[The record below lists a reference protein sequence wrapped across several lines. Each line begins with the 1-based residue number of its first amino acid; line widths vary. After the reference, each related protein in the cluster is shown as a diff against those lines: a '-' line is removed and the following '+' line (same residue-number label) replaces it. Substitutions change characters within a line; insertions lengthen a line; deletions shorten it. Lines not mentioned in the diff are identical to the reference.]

1 MNSYQNELKSIHFFN
16 SALFKNE
23 EINLGSNIFI
33 SGTNGAGKTTVLRVI
48 NFFNTANEKVLKKEK
63 LNFYDY
69 YFKHSNSFFVYRY
82 EKEEYD
88 ILVSVYTKENVE
100 RQSYEDKLL
109 YRFSLLEKGS
119 YDIDNIFNRGT
130 RADIFNELLAKEIST
145 FEATSSK
152 QYLDTLYGHTKKKEL
167 GVFVFAKVKNY
178 KNYTDLLYSVFKNG
192 AIEAKSVKNIILDY
206 VQSENSA
213 TMLLDL
219 NRQERELLSFEKN
232 YHSIEEW
239 KKGEESIPSLKNH
252 FTELNTYKYHKKEK
266 LISIGKHLKYY
277 EKFMPL
283 LKNKMEEINKL
294 SIECEG
300 VIKGIESEKEKE
312 LKELLEEKIKIKL
325 KIDNLLEEYKKYQEN
340 SKLLEMIEEVPKKD
354 EYQLSLDSSEKMLK
368 QLNSS
373 IGSVKERFDKIL
385 EDINNTFKNKK
396 GILSQNLSKVEAEIF
411 KKKIDNSK
419 QIEENKKEIEE
430 NYKEMT
436 TLALNKQKFLKNE
449 SSQNLEVEKIKLK
462 KYEDEDGWKSLVD
475 EYNREDDEKTQIEE
489 NIKRLDEKKSNLIQK
504 DEEFRKDD
512 NSKKEKI
519 ENEYRS
525 NINRIQKKIDSL
537 NEIME
542 SEGTL
547 FSKINSH
554 GLNMNRYVSFLK
566 DEVFLSKDF
575 ILDEEKDN
583 DKNTIF
589 DFIVNS
595 DSDFFE
601 NSQTIQEKLI
611 ELKKEKITANERK
624 KRSLTKLQ
632 KEYKVFYAEYR
643 EKFSQISEA
652 LNTENNRLSIL
663 KSKISDIENRQD
675 DFKELWKK
683 EHNEEFEKEQLRLN
697 KITLDL
703 KNISD
708 QYANLEEKKREE
720 LSTLESMI
728 YNEVKDIDEARALNK
743 SEILELDA
751 LLKKELKNA
760 KKQYEKQLNEEGLDV
775 DEIKKYETIRDNAK
789 VKLSD
794 IQQWQNQVEEY
805 EKFIK
810 NKYEQLPEFK
820 IRFKRAEEKESSRT
834 LFYKEELERK
844 NKKLVEINNNFI
856 KLKKELSSYEEDNE
870 ALNKQ
875 LVEEIDA
882 IEDRETLSEVI
893 GIVNKENILRANTL
907 IFEFHKVEKNI
918 AKEEENIIKITNE
931 NFGNFIAKKSFEFKS
946 ETPLG
951 CAKEIIELESNRWIQ
966 GMIDITYE
974 GIDTTID
981 DISIQYKNIYD
992 SLTYVN
998 GAIHKIN
1005 RDIEDIKAIDL
1016 IDIIEMK
1023 TELKESSIMN
1033 SMKELSEYWAG
1044 ESKNMKRDLFSFE
1057 LYNSH
1062 NKPRV
1067 LKMLKKFTEELAN
1080 SSQRE
1085 KKMSVGNLFDL
1096 LFYVKE
1102 KSNEY
1107 DWTDKIS
1114 DAGSEGTSIIIKIA
1128 VNTALIN
1135 LSLKGAEQHQ
1145 TYLPIDEVG
1154 RIHNKYVVQIMQ
1166 YINAKDTKMIAVQP
1180 NDPMAK
1186 FFERSYLFESINN
1199 KETLI
1204 TEHTRQKMSLKI
1216 KAYDE

>member
-88 ILVSVYTKENVE
+88 VLVSVYTKENLE

-152 QYLDTLYGHTKKKEL
+152 QYLDILYGHTKKKKL

-219 NRQERELLSFEKN
+219 NRQGRELLSFEEN

-239 KKGEESIPSLKNH
+239 KKGEDSIPSLKKN

-277 EKFMPL
+277 EKFIPL
-283 LKNKMEEINKL
+283 LKNKMEEVDKE
-294 SIECEG
+294 SIECKG
-300 VIKGIESEKEKE
+300 LIKGIDSEKEKE
-312 LKELLEEKIKIKL
+312 LKELLEEKIKTKL
-325 KIDNLLEEYKKYQEN
+325 KIDNLLEEHKKHQKN
-340 SKLLEMIEEVPKKD
+340 SKLLEMIEEVPRND
-354 EYQLSLDSSEKMLK
+354 EYQLSFDSSEKMLK

-373 IGSVKERFDKIL
+373 IGSVKERFDGIL
-385 EDINNTFKNKK
+385 EDINNTLKNKR
-396 GILSQNLSKVEAEIF
+396 GILSQNLSKVEAEILQ
-411 KKKIDNSK
+411 KKIDNTN
-419 QIEENKKEIEE
+419 QIEANKQEIEE
-430 NYKEMT
+430 NYQEMIP
-436 TLALNKQKFLKNE
+436 LASNKLKLLEDKSN
-449 SSQNLEVEKIKLK
+449 QNLKVEKIKLK
-462 KYEDEDGWKSLVD
+462 KYEDEDSWKNLVD
-475 EYNREDDEKTQIEE
+475 EYNSEDGKKTNIDK
-489 NIKRLDEKKSNLIQK
+489 NIKRLDEKKNDLIKK
-504 DEEFRKDD
+504 DEAFRVDED
-512 NSKKEKI
+512 SKKENIKS
-519 ENEYRS
+519 EYRS
-525 NINRIQKKIDSL
+525 SINRIQKKIDSL

-542 SEGTL
+542 SKGTL

-575 ILDEEKDN
+575 ILD
-583 DKNTIF
+583 DKKGNNKNIIF
-589 DFIVNS
+589 DFMVNW
-595 DSDFFE
+595 DSELFE

-611 ELKKEKITANERK
+611 ELKKEKITVKERK
-624 KRSLTKLQ
+624 KRSLVKLQ
-632 KEYKVFYAEYR
+632 KDYKAFYAEYV
-643 EKFSQISEA
+643 KVFSNISEEIGV
-652 LNTENNRLSIL
+652 ENNSLSIV
-663 KSKISDIENRQD
+663 KSKIIDIENRQD

-683 EHNEEFEKEQLRLN
+683 KHRKELEKQELTLN
-697 KITLDL
+697 KIILELT
-703 KNISD
+703 KISD
-708 QYANLEEKKREE
+708 KYDKLEEKKKLE
-720 LSTLESMI
+720 LTALESMI
-728 YNEVKDIDEARALNK
+728 YNEEKDIEEARVLNE
-743 SEILELDA
+743 SEISKLDG
-751 LLKKELKNA
+751 LLKDELLEAEKR
-760 KKQYEKQLNEEGLDV
+760 YEKQLNEDGLDV
-775 DEIKKYETIRDNAK
+775 DEIKKYETIRDNTKAK
-789 VKLSD
+789 LLA
-794 IQQWQNQVEEY
+794 IHQWKNQVEEY
-805 EKFIK
+805 KKFIK
-810 NKYEQLPEFK
+810 NEYEKLSELK
-820 IRFKRAEEKESSRT
+820 MKFKRAEKRESSRT
-834 LFYKEELERK
+834 LFYQEELD
-844 NKKLVEINNNFI
+844 NKKKKLEDINDTLSN
-856 KLKKELSSYEEDNE
+856 LKEDLDMYKEDNE
-870 ALNKQ
+870 SLEG
-875 LVEEIDA
+875 LVKGIDSISDKEILA
-882 IEDRETLSEVI
+882 HVI
-893 GIVNKENILRANTL
+893 DSLKRENIYRASEL
-907 IFEFHKVEKNI
+907 ISKFYGVEKSI
-918 AKEEENIIKITNE
+918 RKEEENIIKITNE

-951 CAKEIIELESNRWIQ
+951 CAKEIIELDSNRWIQ
-966 GMIDITYE
+966 GMIDMTYE

-998 GAIHKIN
+998 GAIRKIN

-1023 TELKESSIMN
+1023 TESKESTIMN

-1057 LYNSH
+1057 SYNSH
-1062 NKPRV
+1062 NKPTV
-1067 LKMLKKFTEELAN
+1067 LKILKKFTDELSN

-1204 TEHTRQKMSLKI
+1204 TEHTRQKMHLKI
-1216 KAYDE
+1216 KVYDK